1 MTPIDRL
8 QHIATGLKNRVVAFA
23 RRRPKTS
30 VAVVLLLLG
39 WLFCLPRPLFEQPLS
54 VVLEDRDG
62 QLLGARIAKDGQ
74 WRFPE
79 SDSIPKKY
87 AACVI
92 AFEDKRFRWHP
103 GVDPISLTR
112 ATWLNMRRGKVV
124 SGGSTLTMQ
133 VIRMA
138 RDNPARTV
146 WEKIVEVFMA
156 TRLELTYSKRAI
168 LNLYASHA
176 PFGGNVV
183 GIEAA
188 SWRYYGKSPHLL
200 TWAEAATMAVLP
212 NSPALIHPGR
222 NRNTLMLKR
231 NLLLERLRDN
241 GDISAA
247 ECELSQEE
255 PLPEQPLPL
264 PQLAPHLLDRLA
276 ATGAAR
282 FHTTLDKDLQQRI
295 TALLARRQEIY
306 RGNEVHNLASI
317 IIDVA
322 TGEVLAYVG
331 NVVGAGKE
339 HGESVDILTAPRST
353 GSILKPYLYAL
364 ALESGDI
371 LPNSLLHDVP
381 TQLGQYKP

>member
-146 WEKIVEVFMA
+146 WEKIVEV
-156 TRLELTYSKRAI
+156 LWPP
-168 LNLYASHA
+168 AS
-176 PFGGNVV
+176 N
-183 GIEAA
+183 
-188 SWRYYGKSPHLL
+188 
-200 TWAEAATMAVLP
+200 
-212 NSPALIHPGR
+212 
-222 NRNTLMLKR
+222 
-231 NLLLERLRDN
+231 
-241 GDISAA
+241 
-247 ECELSQEE
+247 
-255 PLPEQPLPL
+255 
-264 PQLAPHLLDRLA
+264 
-276 ATGAAR
+276 
-282 FHTTLDKDLQQRI
+282 
-295 TALLARRQEIY
+295 
-306 RGNEVHNLASI
+306 
-317 IIDVA
+317 
-322 TGEVLAYVG
+322 
-331 NVVGAGKE
+331 
-339 HGESVDILTAPRST
+339 
-353 GSILKPYLYAL
+353 
-364 ALESGDI
+364 
-371 LPNSLLHDVP
+371 
-381 TQLGQYKP
+381 